1 MDEQTL
7 ERTDFHPDEVTFE
20 VLEGDPYA
28 LFERM
33 RTQAPVLYAPQ
44 TDLWLV
50 TGWDA
55 CSSIGAMHD
64 SHTAGSE
71 DDDRFFGVPNVL
83 SMSGTSHR
91 ELRAG
96 IDNQLRPRSVRSYG
110 EELSRP
116 IVIEYIERIRQQ
128 GRANLTAELFEKISV
143 RVIGDKLGLGEIDDE
158 TLVDWFKTLSAGL
171 EHLNRENE
179 EATNAAASTADEI
192 DTYLRGLVERLTREP
207 DSSIISHMIHTG
219 THDGEPRTFEEIVA
233 TIRVIILG
241 GFQEPGNAVAN
252 TFHGLLSRPD
262 QLARLAAEPE
272 RLAAPALEEGLRW
285 IAPINSVERTATK
298 DIVTE
303 WGTIPAGTP
312 FILVVGAANRDHG
325 RFERAEE
332 YDFDR
337 TFLPNATFGY
347 GEHFCAGHAL
357 ARSLGE
363 IMVEETVRRLPNLRR
378 DPDAQAEVSGFF
390 FRGTKQLPVLWDVV
404 PAES

>member
-1 MDEQTL
+1 MAEQTL
-7 ERTDFHPDEVTFE
+7 ERTEFHPDEITFE
-20 VLEGDPYA
+20 TLEGDPYE

-33 RTQAPVLYAPQ
+33 RTFAPVVYSPK
-44 TDLWLV
+44 TNLWLV
-50 TGWDA
+50 TSWDA
-55 CSSIGAMHD
+55 CTAIGAMHD

-96 IDNQLRPRSVRSYG
+96 IDNQLRPRAVRTYG

-116 IVIEYIERIRQQ
+116 IVIEYIERIREQ
-128 GRANLTAELFEKISV
+128 GRANLTTELFEKISV
-143 RVIGDKLGLGEIDDE
+143 RVIGDKLGLGEIDDDK
-158 TLVDWFKTLSAGL
+158 LVDWFKTLSMGL
-171 EHLNRENE
+171 EHQNRENE
-179 EATNAAASTADEI
+179 EASDAAASATSEI
-192 DTYLRGLVERLTREP
+192 DDYLRELVERLRETP
-207 DSSIISHMIHTG
+207 DSSIISHMVHTG
-219 THDGEPRTFEEIVA
+219 RPDGKPRSFEEVVA

-252 TFHGLLSRPD
+252 TFHGLLNRPD
-262 QLARLAAEPE
+262 QLAKLAAEPE
-272 RLAAPALEEGLRW
+272 KYAAPALEEGLRW
-285 IAPINSVERTATK
+285 IAPINSVERTATE

-303 WGTIPAGTP
+303 WGTIPEGTP

-332 YDFDR
+332 YDFER

-363 IMVEETVRRLPNLRR
+363 IIVEETARRLPNLRR
-378 DPDAQAEVSGFF
+378 DPEGEVEVSGFF
-390 FRGTKQLPVLWDVV
+390 FRGTKQLPVLWD
-404 PAES
+404 A